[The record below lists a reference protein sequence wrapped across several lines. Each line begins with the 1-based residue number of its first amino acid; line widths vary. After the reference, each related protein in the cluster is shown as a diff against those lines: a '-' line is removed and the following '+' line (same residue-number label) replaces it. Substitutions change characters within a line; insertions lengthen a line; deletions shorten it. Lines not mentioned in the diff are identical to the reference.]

1 MDKNNDL
8 KDINKQLERPERA
21 VPLWIFFLI
30 AAFIVGFIFRYTL
43 ADLISSKTDN
53 KKNEDK
59 QTIVW
64 QEPETIIY
72 KDDNSGKLG
81 DDLKDHSVILDGTYY
96 YLPCPIYEFVENGWS
111 IDIAGNNSKTI
122 VYEVPKGTI
131 KIVSMSRDGN
141 DVKVVS
147 VASPNGETVSISE
160 SFVTG
165 FTIFSWSNVEIELPQ
180 NVKIGMDRNSLEKI
194 IKENNLSY
202 DKDLLK
208 EKDIYDIKIDLEDEK
223 YDRYEIRINMKNDK
237 IDQIRVEVMYS
248 K

>member
-8 KDINKQLERPERA
+8 KNINKKLERPERA

-30 AAFIVGFIFRYTL
+30 AAFIIGFIFRYTI
-43 ADLISSKTDN
+43 ADMITNKTNN
-53 KKNEDK
+53 KKKEDK

-64 QEPETIIY
+64 KEPSTIIY
-72 KDDNSGKLG
+72 KDDNSGELG
-81 DDLKDHSVILDGTYY
+81 KDLKDHSVILDGTYY

-111 IDIAGNNSKTI
+111 IDIAGNNNKTI
-122 VYEVPKGTI
+122 IYEVPKDSI
-131 KIVSMSRDGN
+131 KIVSMNKD
-141 DVKVVS
+141 DKEAKVVS
-147 VASPNGETVSISE
+147 VASPNDETVTISE

-180 NVKIGMDRNSLEKI
+180 KVKIGMDRNGIEKI
-194 IKENNLSY
+194 IKDNNLSY

-208 EKDIYDIKIDLEDEK
+208 EKDIYDINIDLEDDK
-223 YDRYEIRINMKNDK
+223 YDKYEIKFNMKDDK

>member
-1 MDKNNDL
+1 MDKNDL

-30 AAFIVGFIFRYTL
+30 GAFVVGFIFRYTL
-43 ADLISSKTDN
+43 ADMISSKMNNNKNDDN
-53 KKNEDK
+53 
-59 QTIVW
+59 Q
-64 QEPETIIY
+64 PSTIIY

-81 DDLKDHSVILDGTYY
+81 TDLKDHSVILDGTYY
-96 YLPCPIYEFVENGWS
+96 YLPCPIYEFVENGWT
-111 IDIAGNNSKTI
+111 IDVAGNNNKTI

-131 KIVSMSRDGN
+131 KIVSMSKDGN
-141 DVKVVS
+141 EVKVVS
-147 VASPNGETVSISE
+147 VASPNNETVSISE

-180 NVKIGMDRNSLEKI
+180 KVKIGMSRKSLEKI
-194 IKENNLSY
+194 IKDNSLNY
-202 DKDLLK
+202 DEDLLK
-208 EKDIYDIKIDLEDEK
+208 DKDIYDINIDLDDEK
-223 YDRYEIRINMKNDK
+223 YDKYEIKINMKNDK

>member
-8 KDINKQLERPERA
+8 KNINKKLERPERA

-30 AAFIVGFIFRYTL
+30 AAFIIGFIFRYTI
-43 ADLISSKTDN
+43 ADMITNKTNN
-53 KKNEDK
+53 KKKEDK

-64 QEPETIIY
+64 KEPSTIIY
-72 KDDNSGKLG
+72 KDDNSGELG
-81 DDLKDHSVILDGTYY
+81 KDLKDHSVILDGTYY

-111 IDIAGNNSKTI
+111 IDIAGNNNKTI
-122 VYEVPKGTI
+122 IYEVPKDSI
-131 KIVSMSRDGN
+131 KIVSMNKD
-141 DVKVVS
+141 DKEAKVVS
-147 VASPNGETVSISE
+147 VASPNDETVTISE

-180 NVKIGMDRNSLEKI
+180 KVKIGMDRKGLEKI
-194 IKENNLSY
+194 IKDNNLSY

-208 EKDIYDIKIDLEDEK
+208 EKDIYDINIDLEDDK
-223 YDRYEIRINMKNDK
+223 YDKYEIKFNMKDDK